1 MKRNWKKSLLAIGL
15 AGVMLGSVAC
25 GNEVDES
32 QGSQVVNSQE
42 NAGSQATDP
51 GQNAGGNQGTT
62 DNSQSG
68 SQSATDGNQSGN
80 NQVSGDQAAELTTG
94 PAVGTD
100 PLEEKVAHVSVHD
113 PSIFREVNENGEVV
127 YYVYGTHITSAKSD
141 DLVNWKVFTN
151 GYAKKNNTLYGD
163 LSANLAGSFAWAGE
177 NDSDCKGGFA
187 VWAPDIVY
195 NERYVNEDGSLGA
208 YMIYYSASSTY
219 CRSAI
224 GYAVADTV
232 EGPFTYKGTLVY
244 SGFTQKSAKDKNS
257 EKDKIWTNTNIDE
270 LMAEGRIEGEFNT
283 KWANGGYAYNT
294 DYAPNAIDPTI
305 FTDTEGRMWMCYGSW
320 SGGIYLLEIDPATGD
335 AIYPGKD
342 GTTEDGRVIDK
353 YFGTRIACG
362 HTKSGEGPYILYDE
376 ETKYY
381 YLYVT
386 YNFLDSVS
394 GYNMRLFRSE
404 KPEGPYLDA
413 AGNNAVFESKGA
425 NQYAKGIKVMGNY
438 VFSNCSMGYRSP
450 GHNSAFIDEDGQRY
464 LIYHTRFANRGE
476 HFEVRVHQQFMNEDG
491 WPVTAVFENR
501 NDEISTTGYAQDEI
515 VGLYEFINH
524 GTASDGSKVRE
535 PEAVILEADGTIGG
549 DYTGTWVQKDGSY
562 LATFEI
568 DGVTYKGVFFAQ
580 HDEMK
585 TSTKIMTFTAIGSNN
600 ETIMG
605 VKCADGR
612 EYVATEKEVKDS
624 GKPASNLEAIE
635 KTPVVKLTFEDATG
649 VELKGDAKVENGV
662 LTLAK
667 DASGTGKTYAVLPD
681 LTGYDF
687 SNGITLSADVLVSD
701 YATDWTAIFM
711 MGDGTIGG
719 GCKTYGYHFTQG
731 FSSVTDDAQ
740 NQKVGYYGADIKQPY
755 TWDYFGYEPAQDVWH
770 TVTVTITATEMKT
783 YINGVQVQS
792 AKADYSMIMD
802 TFKVASGNYLGG
814 SYYPDPDFSGQ
825 MDNVAIYD
833 SCLSKEEVAKIA
845 GK

>member
-1 MKRNWKKSLLAIGL
+1 MKQNWKKSLLALGL

-25 GNEVDES
+25 GNEVEQS
-32 QGSQVVNSQE
+32 QGSSQE
-42 NAGSQATDP
+42 SVSTQTGSQAS
-51 GQNAGGNQGTT
+51 GESSGAGAQGGNQSADANQGAGT
-62 DNSQSG
+62 
-68 SQSATDGNQSGN
+68 GNQSGDADA
-80 NQVSGDQAAELTTG
+80 GAAEELVTG
-94 PAVGTD
+94 PAVGTE
-100 PLEEKVAHVSVHD
+100 PLDEKVAHVSVHD
-113 PSIFREVNENGEVV
+113 PSIFREVDENGEVV
-127 YYVYGTHITSAKSD
+127 YYVYGTNITSAKSS

-163 LSANLAGSFAWAGE
+163 LSANLSGSFAWAGE

-224 GYAVADTV
+224 GYAVADNV

-244 SGFTQKSAKDKNS
+244 SGFTQKSAKDANS

-270 LMAEGRIEGEFNT
+270 LMAEGRIEGEYNT
-283 KWANGGYAYNT
+283 KWGIGYTYNT

-438 VFSNCSMGYRSP
+438 VFSNCSTGYRSP
-450 GHNSAFIDEDGQRY
+450 GHNSAFIDADGQRY

-501 NDEISTTGYAQDEI
+501 NDEISATGYDKGEI

-524 GTASDGSKVRE
+524 GTASDGSNVKE
-535 PEAVILEADGTIGG
+535 PEAIILGEDGTISG

-562 LATFEI
+562 LATFEMN
-568 DGVTYKGVFFAQ
+568 GVTYKGVFFAQ

-624 GKPASNLEAIE
+624 GKPATNFEAIE
-635 KTPVVKLTFEDATG
+635 KAPVVKLTFEDSTN
-649 VELKGDAKVENGV
+649 VELKGDAKIEEGV

-667 DASGTGKTYAVLPD
+667 DASGFGKTYAVLPD

-687 SNGITLSADVLVSD
+687 SNGITLTADVLVSD

-711 MGDGTIGG
+711 LGDGTIGG
-719 GCKTYGYHFTQG
+719 GCKSLAYHFTQG

-740 NQKVGYYGADIKQPY
+740 NQKVGYYGVDIKQPY

-770 TVTVTITATEMKT
+770 TVTVTITDKEMKT
-783 YINGVQVQS
+783 YINGELVQS
-792 AKADYSMIMD
+792 GKSDYSMIMD
-802 TFKVASGNYLGG
+802 TFKVAGGNYLGG
-814 SYYPDPDFSGQ
+814 SYYQDPDFCGQ

-833 SCLSKEEVAKIA
+833 ACLSKDEVAKIA
-845 GK
+845 GR